1 MLFLKDREMCSNS
14 LGIEQGRTTRTIC
27 RNVTY
32 PKFKY
37 LTTGLKIVFENKI
50 SQFSNMLVFILLLT
64 AGVILLNFSIN
75 TTFFGFEDNAF
86 IATVYAQSDLSTQS
100 PEERELE
107 DYLSSLNEL
116 QNQSSTNES
125 SLVDESI
132 DPTSANDTDLITQQ
146 LATDVSGHYSNPN
159 FGILDFFIPSDWYGS
174 EKQWSGDKSISLDM
188 HEGTETEYQDRLF
201 SPPSA
206 DGIIENEPIMTL
218 GSNDKAQLQFIQSG
232 LGGEPLV
239 AEIAPASQCKNLDG
253 SIRFLE
259 PNSTVT
265 IDGKA
270 FSVFTMECKW
280 ETDFSDEMQMGN
292 FNDSSEV
299 SAFRG
304 SSTEVSK
311 TYRYDSPE
319 RIYSLQLKVSKDL
332 FSEGQ
337 DIPENVIDLKKYA
350 PIIDGAVQT
359 LKIE

>member
-1 MLFLKDREMCSNS
+1 MS
-14 LGIEQGRTTRTIC
+14 
-27 RNVTY
+27 
-32 PKFKY
+32 
-37 LTTGLKIVFENKI
+37 
-50 SQFSNMLVFILLLT
+50 VFILMLT
-64 AGVILLNFSIN
+64 AGLILLNFSII
-75 TTFFGFEDNAF
+75 TTFFGFEDDTY
-86 IATVYAQSDLSTQS
+86 IATVYAQSDLSGLT
-100 PEERELE
+100 PEELELE
-107 DYLSSLNEL
+107 DYLSSLKEL

-132 DPTSANDTDLITQQ
+132 DTTSANDTDLATQQ
-146 LATDVSGHYSNPN
+146 LRTDINGHYSDPN
-159 FGILDFFIPSDWYGS
+159 YGILDFVIPSGWYGS
-174 EKQWSGDKSISLDM
+174 ERQWSGDKSISLDM

-206 DGIIENEPIMTL
+206 DGIIENEPIITL
-218 GSNDKAQLQFIQSG
+218 ESNDKAQQQSIQSG
-232 LGGEPLV
+232 LGETSPV
-239 AEIAPASQCKNLDG
+239 AEAAPASQCKSFEG

-280 ETDFSDEMQMGN
+280 ETDFGDEIQMGN
-292 FNDSSEV
+292 LNDSSED

-304 SSTEVSK
+304 SSIEVSK

-319 RIYSLQLKVSKDL
+319 RIYSLQLKVSKDV

-337 DIPENVIDLKKYA
+337 NIPENVIDIKKYT

>member
-1 MLFLKDREMCSNS
+1 
-14 LGIEQGRTTRTIC
+14 
-27 RNVTY
+27 
-32 PKFKY
+32 
-37 LTTGLKIVFENKI
+37 
-50 SQFSNMLVFILLLT
+50 
-64 AGVILLNFSIN
+64 
-75 TTFFGFEDNAF
+75 
-86 IATVYAQSDLSTQS
+86 
-100 PEERELE
+100 
-107 DYLSSLNEL
+107 
-116 QNQSSTNES
+116 
-125 SLVDESI
+125 
-132 DPTSANDTDLITQQ
+132 
-146 LATDVSGHYSNPN
+146 
-159 FGILDFFIPSDWYGS
+159 
-174 EKQWSGDKSISLDM
+174 M

-218 GSNDKAQLQFIQSG
+218 ESNDKAQLQFIQSG

-280 ETDFSDEMQMGN
+280 ETDFGDEMQMGN

-337 DIPENVIDLKKYA
+337 NIPENVIDFKKYT